1 MSVCGVWKIL
11 LNPAIEPNVSGGIFW
26 RGFHNENMPE
36 YPAWRYHKIHE
47 PILVKDS
54 TEDAEWAQKGY
65 EPINVPISANTGF
78 INWFWDIEDM
88 SPRQLCVF
96 AQEEYGVDLPVEAS
110 QEKLMKAVFELVK
123 WAPQNRNRL
132 VLMAHTIKMNY
143 DETLEEIK
151 RMAFGG
157 NGCCTETERRVVEL

>member
-1 MSVCGVWKIL
+1 MPTLKR
-11 LNPAIEPNVSGGIFW
+11 NPDEDNVSGGIFW
-26 RGFHNENMPE
+26 RGINNQKTPK
-36 YPAWRYHKIHE
+36 YPVWRYHKIHE
-47 PILVKDS
+47 PILVNNTD
-54 TEDAEWAQKGY
+54 EDELIRQKGY
-65 EPINVPISANTGF
+65 APINVPISANTGF

-96 AQEEYGVDLPVEAS
+96 AREEYGVDLPEDAN
-110 QEKLMKAVFELVK
+110 QITLQKALFRLIK
-123 WAPQNRNRL
+123 NAPQNQNRL

-157 NGCCTETERRVVEL
+157 GGCCTETETKEVVI

>member
-1 MSVCGVWKIL
+1 VSIKR
-11 LNPAIEPNVSGGIFW
+11 NPDEDNVSGGIFW
-26 RGFHNENMPE
+26 RGFNDRPTPK
-36 YPAWRYHKIHE
+36 YPAWRYHKIHQ
-47 PILVKDS
+47 PILVND
-54 TEDAEWAQKGY
+54 TDEDGLMREKGF

-78 INWFWDIEDM
+78 QNWFWDIEDM

-96 AQEEYGVDLPVEAS
+96 AREEYGVDLPADAD
-110 QEKLMKAVFELVK
+110 QMKLQKAVFELVK
-123 WAPQNRNRL
+123 FSPQNRNRL

-157 NGCCTETERRVVEL
+157 NGCCTETESRVVEL

>member
-1 MSVCGVWKIL
+1 MFNS
-11 LNPAIEPNVSGGIFW
+11 EPNVSGGIFW
-26 RGFHNENMPE
+26 RGFTERNMPK

-47 PILVKDS
+47 PILVHD
-54 TEDAEWAQKGY
+54 TDEDAAMVKHGY

-96 AQEEYGVDLPVEAS
+96 VKDEYGVDLPEDAP
-110 QEKLMKAVFELVK
+110 QEKLQRAVFELIK
-123 WAPQNRNRL
+123 WAPQNQNRL

-157 NGCCTETERRVVEL
+157 NGCCTETETKVVEL